1 MERARGEN
9 QTVRRFAVSL
19 ILVLLASAC
28 ATAPKR
34 ELAPAIA
41 RFFLESS
48 DGSGGVATLPKSG
61 VRIAVGLKPV
71 ISEFDIINVDV
82 AQVDLGK
89 CLRFQMTRSAAR
101 DLYRLTASNQDRRLV
116 LLLNGAPMG
125 ARRIERPFDDGTI
138 LIFVEISDDA
148 LPALAESL
156 RNTAAELK
164 RSARKS

>member
-1 MERARGEN
+1 
-9 QTVRRFAVSL
+9 VRRFFALL

-28 ATAPKR
+28 VTAPPR
-34 ELAPAIA
+34 EAAPAIA

-48 DGSGGVATLPKSG
+48 DGDGGIAVLPQSG

-71 ISEFDIINVDV
+71 ISEFDVVNVDV
-82 AQVDLGK
+82 AQVELGK
-89 CLRFQMTRSAAR
+89 CLRFQMTPSAAR
-101 DLYRLTASNQDRRLV
+101 DLYRLTGSNQGRRLV
-116 LLLNGAPMG
+116 LLLNGSPVG

-138 LIFVEISDDA
+138 FIFIETSDDA

-156 RNTAAELK
+156 RKTATELQ